1 MADDIE
7 KFFNKAFKKIEKQ
20 VEFAS
25 VLAANAIAADVKT
38 GVERQLKA
46 DIDRPTPFTQKAFK
60 ITRANKRTK
69 TATVSI
75 KPVQVKSIAE
85 RPPMYHPPLPYPMSL
100 SEVDW
105 EIMTPELMEQYLQ
118 NLENGDAPRR
128 AYYSL
133 SSKEYE
139 NLSMDMAEITRWSK
153 DILSIIKYYRE
164 YDKPKKDI
172 KDE

>member
-1 MADDIE
+1 MKNLLLISLSFMMASCSLM
-7 KFFNKAFKKIEKQ
+7 Q
-20 VEFAS
+20 S
-25 VLAANAIAADVKT
+25 
-38 GVERQLKA
+38 
-46 DIDRPTPFTQKAFK
+46 
-60 ITRANKRTK
+60 
-69 TATVSI
+69 SI

-105 EIMTPELMEQYLQ
+105 EVMTPELMEQYLQ
-118 NLENGDAPRR
+118 NLQNGDAPRR

-139 NLSMDMAEITRWSK
+139 NLSMDMAEVTRYTK

-164 YDKPKKDI
+164 YDKQEEKA
-172 KDE
+172 DE

>member
-1 MADDIE
+1 MKNLLLISLSFMMASCSLM
-7 KFFNKAFKKIEKQ
+7 Q
-20 VEFAS
+20 S
-25 VLAANAIAADVKT
+25 
-38 GVERQLKA
+38 
-46 DIDRPTPFTQKAFK
+46 
-60 ITRANKRTK
+60 
-69 TATVSI
+69 SI

>member
-1 MADDIE
+1 MASCSLM
-7 KFFNKAFKKIEKQ
+7 Q
-20 VEFAS
+20 S
-25 VLAANAIAADVKT
+25 
-38 GVERQLKA
+38 
-46 DIDRPTPFTQKAFK
+46 
-60 ITRANKRTK
+60 
-69 TATVSI
+69 SI

-172 KDE
+172 KDEKNTR

>member
-1 MADDIE
+1 MKNLLLISLSLLMASCSLM
-7 KFFNKAFKKIEKQ
+7 Q
-20 VEFAS
+20 SS
-25 VLAANAIAADVKT
+25 V
-38 GVERQLKA
+38 
-46 DIDRPTPFTQKAFK
+46 
-60 ITRANKRTK
+60 
-69 TATVSI
+69 

-85 RPPMYHPPLPYPMSL
+85 RPPIYHPPLPYPMSL

-164 YDKPKKDI
+164 YDKPEEKPNEKLAR
-172 KDE
+172 